1 MAGPQALRAA
11 QVLLKCEGACM
22 LRPRLRLTAAAV
34 KHYMHACFFFN
45 GRRQRT
51 ACNDAGAN
59 YAYVRH
65 EDLILRGPEG
75 CPMIGA
81 TDLAPAS
88 NAADLAP
95 EWRNQEQAVTLA
107 SSGDEATISDAVAAV
122 LQECADNLAEKL
134 QHVWEEGTSPD
145 RSMVGRRCRSSGL
158 DFANGKFDRARKHH
172 EENEKCDTA
181 LQQNEVLDGVALH
194 GLLAAGLDCP
204 YAGRRIRAFQGS
216 LPGKVLGL
224 GYRLAHAALVPCQQI
239 LVAEGMP
246 LAWGSRM
253 PKQPCSTV
261 PEAANRVEHASCR
274 WNTAPKEALFAES
287 LNHAWDNTTTQMDCA
302 TSPYT
307 AQNSNLPVQTKA
319 SVCASVATGALMFVQ
334 PLPQLLAKI
343 SDNAVCNAAE
353 AALLA
358 CVEFLHL
365 HLRQCISPASRES
378 ETAAGGDS
386 CSKAFENTR
395 DDASLELNTRL
406 CEDDCWNPCKKMGIK
421 VCKTAISSSG
431 EGTDGTLAILGEKE
445 ACLRHRRASRDAIN
459 GERPTTRER
468 GGNDSSRI
476 ASEEAGKS
484 STSPAGAHVAWT
496 AAMSQ
501 REETQEGMKATICCE
516 DRLDGEHDSDPKS
529 LPCTRLKAD
538 SLGENSIPSTMES
551 VDMDC
556 APCQNLG
563 RVDSIA
569 GCEVMKGVARQCAHV
584 LAEALGAFT
593 EVACSSRGQRCLK
606 GLQFMSS
613 KGAERSAHHPVRQHN
628 SLLPLRSQEIEL
640 QTWSFTPHQKRRR
653 TDSTFSTE
661 LQVHELAA
669 GTFVSVTDGGQC
681 PGSKLATGMQ
691 ARKLPAE
698 MFQCTGSKLATGM
711 QARKLP
717 AEMFQCTGSKL
728 ATGMQARKKR
738 SLGKILNADARQ
750 RTSNKCSTSLHA
762 SKPSAQC
769 ASLAQEQRRASSL
782 QEQEELQTRRVLAAG
797 LTVCEALVAACCGP
811 EVLPAL
817 QEVAQVLPV
826 CSAFADAVSAGR
838 FGENDLSQ
846 HTHGETASQHDSVA
860 EVKSSKTVDK
870 SDIHSLHDGPHANP
884 HDGSCQDRS
893 GGGLPRQYGSAG
905 ACHGKEDASAC
916 ACAIRAPD
924 VAKSVDVDVDEGSQ
938 YITLREDHRNY
949 SPINSTVPVDTGQ
962 NRRRESK
969 LCSEVQDVFDGRLV
983 DLVAV
988 LGQQLLLMRG
998 TWARMACKA
1007 VVFDQPHSGRRCGW
1021 LPGTD
1026 GQHVSEGGDVL
1037 WSGQVD
1043 EQNTVAKFESESAKL
1058 PQQGD
1063 SLVCSRMS
1071 EAKAPCLLAEQ
1082 DLPREMPASLITV
1095 AIGGDTKEEA
1105 FNAWLA
1111 HAIHNEQV
1119 AALPSHNLD
1128 EEASLAVHMRK
1139 VCEIDGVLAAAA
1151 TCGSLGMLT
1160 WHCESCARAC
1170 WSPVLRALRA
1180 CMQSGTLQGS
1190 HDKSE
1195 AKRVLHEL
1203 VYSWQEHGGEEGD
1216 SNRRDV
1222 AEYEE
1227 IASRIMTA

>member
-34 KHYMHACFFFN
+34 KHYMHACFFLN

-59 YAYVRH
+59 YACAR
-65 EDLILRGPEG
+65 DGDWILRGPEG

-81 TDLAPAS
+81 TDLAQAS
-88 NAADLAP
+88 KAADLGP
-95 EWRNQEQAVTLA
+95 EWRNQEEAVTLA

-134 QHVWEEGTSPD
+134 QHIWEEGTSPD
-145 RSMVGRRCRSSGL
+145 RSMVRRCRSSGL
-158 DFANGKFDRARKHH
+158 DFANEKVDRARKHH
-172 EENEKCDTA
+172 EENEKCNTA
-181 LQQNEVLDGVALH
+181 LQQNEVLDGVAVH

-204 YAGRRIRAFQGS
+204 CAGRRIRAFQGS

-239 LVAEGMP
+239 LGAEGMP
-246 LAWGSRM
+246 HAWGSRM

-261 PEAANRVEHASCR
+261 PEAANRAEHASCR
-274 WNTAPKEALFAES
+274 WNTAPKEALIAES
-287 LNHAWDNTTTQMDCA
+287 LNAWDNTTTQMDCA
-302 TSPYT
+302 TSPNT
-307 AQNSNLPVQTKA
+307 AQNSNSPVQTKA

-343 SDNAVCNAAE
+343 SDNAVFNTAE

-365 HLRQCISPASRES
+365 HLRQCISQASRES
-378 ETAAGGDS
+378 ETAAGGHS

-395 DDASLELNTRL
+395 EDASLELNTRL
-406 CEDDCWNPCKKMGIK
+406 CEDDCWNPCKKMGRK
-421 VCKTAISSSG
+421 VCKTAISASG
-431 EGTDGTLAILGEKE
+431 EGKDSKLAILGEKE
-445 ACLRHRRASRDAIN
+445 ACLRHRSASWDGIN
-459 GERPTTRER
+459 GEMATTRER

-476 ASEEAGKS
+476 ASEEARKS

-501 REETQEGMKATICCE
+501 RDETQEGKKAPSCCE
-516 DRLDGEHDSDPKS
+516 ASLDGEHDSDPKS

-563 RVDSIA
+563 RVDFIA

-628 SLLPLRSQEIEL
+628 SLLPLRSQQIEL
-640 QTWSFTPHQKRRR
+640 PTWSFTPHQKRRCS
-653 TDSTFSTE
+653 DSPLSTE

-698 MFQCTGSKLATGM
+698 TVQCTGSK
-711 QARKLP
+711 R
-717 AEMFQCTGSKL
+717 S
-728 ATGMQARKKR
+728 TGMQARKKR
-738 SLGKILNADARQ
+738 SLGKILNADTRQ

-762 SKPSAQC
+762 SKPSAQS
-769 ASLAQEQRRASSL
+769 ASLAQELRRSSSL
-782 QEQEELQTRRVLAAG
+782 QEQEELQTRRVLAVG

-826 CSAFADAVSAGR
+826 CCAFADAVSAGR

-846 HTHGETASQHDSVA
+846 HTHGESASQHGSVA
-860 EVKSSKTVDK
+860 EVKSSETVDK
-870 SDIHSLHDGPHANP
+870 SDIHSLHDGPHAIP

-893 GGGLPRQYGSAG
+893 GGGLPCQYGSAG
-905 ACHGKEDASAC
+905 ACHGKEDASAR
-916 ACAIRAPD
+916 AYAIRAPN
-924 VAKSVDVDVDEGSQ
+924 VAKREGIDADEGNQ

-949 SPINSTVPVDTGQ
+949 SPKNSTVPVDTGQ

-1007 VVFDQPHSGRRCGW
+1007 VASDQPHSCRRCGW

-1026 GQHVSEGGDVL
+1026 GRHVSEGGDVL

-1058 PQQGD
+1058 TPPQQGD
-1063 SLVCSRMS
+1063 SLVCSRVS
-1071 EAKAPCLLAEQ
+1071 EAKAPCLLAGQ

-1095 AIGGDTKEEA
+1095 AIGGDTKEDA
-1105 FNAWLA
+1105 FNACLA
-1111 HAIHNEQV
+1111 HAIHHEQV
-1119 AALPSHNLD
+1119 AALPSHNRD

-1180 CMQSGTLQGS
+1180 CMQPGTLQGS
-1190 HDKSE
+1190 HDMSE
-1195 AKRVLHEL
+1195 ATRVLHEL
-1203 VYSWQEHGGEEGD
+1203 VYIWQEHGGEEGD

-1222 AEYEE
+1222 AENEE
-1227 IASRIMTA
+1227 IARRIMTA